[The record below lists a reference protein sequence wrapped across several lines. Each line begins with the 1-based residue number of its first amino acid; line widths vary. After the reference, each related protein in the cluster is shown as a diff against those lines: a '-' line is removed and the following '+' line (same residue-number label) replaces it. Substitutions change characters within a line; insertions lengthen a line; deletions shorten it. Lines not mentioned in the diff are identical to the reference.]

1 MSGISKTL
9 LQEKF
14 VDQLLNFIKEL
25 ENLFQN
31 DNKDFKVFSGAV
43 KLVRRTISD
52 KYVHNIYIN
61 YVEVYRTKLET
72 RDESFFLTNDYQDVK
87 KDVKMDLN
95 AVINKLKSMW
105 SILPDTEKTK
115 IWDYFNLL
123 LKLSDV
129 INNL

>member
-25 ENLFQN
+25 ENLFPN

-61 YVEVYRTKLET
+61 YV
-72 RDESFFLTNDYQDVK
+72 
-87 KDVKMDLN
+87 
-95 AVINKLKSMW
+95 
-105 SILPDTEKTK
+105 ILA
-115 IWDYFNLL
+115 F
-123 LKLSDV
+123 
-129 INNL
+129 